1 MCSSRLPAPALRAS
15 APPAL
20 RPTAVTDLRH
30 PAGQASKR
38 PLACPA
44 SRVSI
49 SPGQRIT
56 PRSPS
61 AGAFVR
67 RCFAPSWPGAS
78 WPARKA
84 AHASRRLL
92 GRGLPGP
99 AKVRRAYAEQNAPL
113 LLFFRL
119 LMCRQPL
126 TRAAARLLLLLVVLI
141 SSKSKGVLF
150 IWLSRAG
157 QPRQRRPWA
166 RARAESARL
175 NLACP
180 SGSTAAFPG
189 AGKRRL
195 GSTAFPAWPRVLL
208 PACHGACC
216 HALHITPH
224 YANALYSRAKA
235 LP

>member
-1 MCSSRLPAPALRAS
+1 MGSILTLRTCAVRNCSACTPPDRCSRPSPPGRAGQQKAARLPGLPRFDLPRPAHNPALAFRRC
-15 APPAL
+15 L
-20 RPTAVTDLRH
+20 RSPLLRSFVARCH
-30 PAGQASKR
+30 QASKR
-38 PLACPA
+38 PLAW
-44 SRVSI
+44 RHL
-49 SPGQRIT
+49 
-56 PRSPS
+56 PS
-61 AGAFVR
+61 
-67 RCFAPSWPGAS
+67 
-78 WPARKA
+78 
-84 AHASRRLL
+84 H
-92 GRGLPGP
+92 GLPGP
-99 AKVRRAYAEQNAPL
+99 AKSRRAYAEQNAPL

-119 LMCRQPL
+119 LLCRPSL
-126 TRAAARLLLLLVVLI
+126 TRATARLLLVVLPF
-141 SSKSKGVLF
+141 SKSKSVLF
-150 IWLSRAG
+150 IWLSQAG
-157 QPRQRRPWA
+157 LPRQHRPWS

-180 SGSTAAFPG
+180 SWSTAAFPG